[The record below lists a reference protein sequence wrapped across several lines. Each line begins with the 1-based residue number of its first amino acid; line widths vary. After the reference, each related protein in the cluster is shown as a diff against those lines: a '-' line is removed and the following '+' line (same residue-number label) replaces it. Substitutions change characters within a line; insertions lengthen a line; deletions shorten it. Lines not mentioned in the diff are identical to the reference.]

1 MDNYPN
7 NKAKNTHQ
15 TGDRKLI
22 GAKKMAG
29 INKVILVG
37 NLGQDVELK
46 YTSDGRAVTTL
57 SVATSESW
65 TDKNTGQKVDK
76 TEWHRVSL
84 FGKLAEIAG
93 QYLHKGS
100 KVYVE
105 GSLRTRKW
113 QDKTGADR
121 YTTEIVVSG
130 FNGTLQMLDRRDNAD
145 MGGAPQPQQS
155 APSASAPQQA
165 TATPVSDPI
174 TPVDN
179 SGFDDDIPF

>member
-1 MDNYPN
+1 
-7 NKAKNTHQ
+7 
-15 TGDRKLI
+15 
-22 GAKKMAG
+22 MAG
-29 INKVILVG
+29 INKAILVG
-37 NLGQDVELK
+37 NLGQDVQLK
-46 YTSDGRAVTTL
+46 YTSDGKAVTTL

-65 TDKNTGQKVDK
+65 TDKAGQKLDR

-105 GSLRTRKW
+105 GKLQSRKW
-113 QDKTGADR
+113 QDKNGIDR
-121 YTTEIVVSG
+121 YTTEVVVSG
-130 FNGTLQMLDRRDNAD
+130 FQGTLQMLDRRDNTSGD
-145 MGGAPQPQQS
+145 
-155 APSASAPQQA
+155 APS
-165 TATPVSDPI
+165 TPVPQKANTDPI